1 MKKLLACSLIAM
13 LACGALLTGCGG
25 DKKDEAADGKTKAAF
40 VYVSSAKDGGY
51 SMSHELGRQYV
62 AKNMPEVQ
70 TSFMESVPEGADSE
84 RVINQLA
91 AQGNKII
98 FTTSFGYMDPTIN
111 VAKKFPDITFLHC
124 SGFKTAPNVGTYFGR
139 MYEARYVTGIVAGKT
154 TKTNTIGFVAAFPIP
169 EVIRAINAF
178 TLGVQSVNP
187 DATVKVLWT
196 NTWYNP
202 TTEKQAALTLI
213 DAGAD
218 VIAQHQNTP
227 GPQQAAEE
235 RGVYG
240 IGYNVDMSANA
251 PKASLTSAVWN
262 WGPFYEK
269 TIKEVEAGT
278 WKSSAYW
285 GGMKDKVV
293 DIAPYGPA
301 VSDET
306 KKLADAAKQ
315 DIIDGKL
322 VVFAGPLYDQT
333 GAERVPA
340 EQALSDKDLLSIDWF
355 VKGVDGQINK

>member
-1 MKKLLACSLIAM
+1 M

-124 SGFKTAPNVGTYFGR
+124 SGFKTAENVGTYFGR

-213 DAGAD
+213 DAG
-218 VIAQHQNTP
+218 T
-227 GPQQAAEE
+227 AA
-235 RGVYG
+235 GC
-240 IGYNVDMSANA
+240 
-251 PKASLTSAVWN
+251 
-262 WGPFYEK
+262 
-269 TIKEVEAGT
+269 
-278 WKSSAYW
+278 
-285 GGMKDKVV
+285 
-293 DIAPYGPA
+293 
-301 VSDET
+301 
-306 KKLADAAKQ
+306 
-315 DIIDGKL
+315 
-322 VVFAGPLYDQT
+322 
-333 GAERVPA
+333 
-340 EQALSDKDLLSIDWF
+340 
-355 VKGVDGQINK
+355 

>member
-1 MKKLLACSLIAM
+1 MKKFLACSLIAM
-13 LACGALLTGCGG
+13 LACGALLAGCGG
-25 DKKDEAADGKTKAAF
+25 DKKDEAAAGKTKAAF

-51 SMSHELGRQYV
+51 SMAHELGRQYV
-62 AKNMPEVQ
+62 AKNMPDVE

-139 MYEARYVTGIVAGKT
+139 MYEARYVTGIVAGKQ

-187 DATVKVLWT
+187 DAKVKVLWT

-202 TTEKQAALTLI
+202 STEKQAALTLI

-251 PKASLTSAVWN
+251 PKASLTSAIWN
-262 WGPFYEK
+262 WGPYYEK
-269 TIKEVEAGT
+269 TIKEVQAGT

-301 VSDET
+301 VTNET

-315 DIIDGKL
+315 NIIDGKL

-333 GAERVPA
+333 GAERVA
-340 EQALSDKDLLSIDWF
+340 AGQALTDKDLLSIDWF